1 MVSLARAE
9 RNASRFVKE
18 NLDIDDVYEQLDSLR
33 AYVQELSSGVGRSAS
48 RQFGRA
54 RDFASEAAHDAE
66 EAMKDNLAASLILA
80 LGLGIVVGYFLRRG
94 TE

>member
-9 RNASRFVKE
+9 RKAARFVKD
-18 NLDIDDVYEQLDSLR
+18 NIDVDDLYDQLDSLR
-33 AYVQELSSGVGRSAS
+33 SYVHELSAGVGKSAS

-54 RDFASEAAHDAE
+54 RDYASDAARDAE
-66 EAMKDNLAASLILA
+66 KTMKDNLAVSLILA
-80 LGLGIVVGYFLRRG
+80 LGIGVVVGYFLRRG

>member
-9 RNASRFVKE
+9 RKAARFVKD
-18 NLDIDDVYEQLDSLR
+18 NLDIDDLYDQLDSLR
-33 AYVQELSSGVGRSAS
+33 DYVQELSASMGKSAS

-54 RDFASEAAHDAE
+54 RAFASDAAHEAE
-66 EAMKDNLAASLILA
+66 ETMKDNLAASLILA
-80 LGLGIVVGYFLRRG
+80 VGLGVLVGYFLRRS